1 MHEDHAVEPETVVG
15 DDLIARPD
23 FSNDREIQIAAPPAD
38 VWPWLAQ
45 MGLGR
50 AGWYSWD
57 IIDNFGR
64 RSATELHPE
73 WMIQQVGDPI
83 PGGPISFD
91 TPVVNAP
98 NELVIAVI
106 DRKLLAWTVHF
117 TLAYLLEPAA
127 GGTRLI
133 SRARARIDGP
143 GGEPFARYLLG
154 PGDGI
159 MVRKQ
164 LKGIAARATSAVT
177 RPA

>member
-1 MHEDHAVEPETVVG
+1 MIG
-15 DDLIARPD
+15 DGLIARPD
-23 FSNDREIQIAAPPAD
+23 FSNDREIQIDASPD
-38 VWPWLAQ
+38 QVWPWLAQ

-57 IIDNFGR
+57 IVDNFGR

-73 WMIQQVGDPI
+73 WMIQHVGDQI

-106 DRKLLAWTVHF
+106 DRTLLLWTVHF
-117 TLAYLLEPAA
+117 TLAYVLEPS
-127 GGTRLI
+127 GDGTRLRT
-133 SRARARIDGP
+133 RARARIDGP
-143 GGEPFARYLLG
+143 GGGAFGRYLLG

-164 LKGIAARATSAVT
+164 LKGIAQRAR
-177 RPA
+177 RP